1 MIVNTFKVVSLEAK
15 FCFSEEI
22 LQCAKTQLIFACKS
36 GVKLINQHI
45 FRSVTRWNLRRPSF
59 SVLIANWQAIKPHI
73 IPNGENV
80 LRKLAKT

>member
-1 MIVNTFKVVSLEAK
+1 MFFQRNFTMHKEAVDSCLQELRKVDKSAYFSL
-15 FCFSEEI
+15 
-22 LQCAKTQLIFACKS
+22 
-36 GVKLINQHI
+36 
-45 FRSVTRWNLRRPSF
+45 VTRWNLRRPSF